1 MARRSRENRTAKTGY
16 DEHRP
21 SREERKLDHRRA
33 RHAANQMLH
42 TLADPDELEPLPEVK
57 KTSEH
62 EVVEDLPVPSRRFKV
77 WKTKFWKRRDS
88 YREMRAE
95 MDSRWLDM
103 EEEPAEEW

>member
-1 MARRSRENRTAKTGY
+1 MARRSRENRTVNLGY

-21 SREERKLDHRRA
+21 SRDERQLEHRRT

-57 KTSEH
+57 RTSEH
-62 EVVEDLPVPSRRFKV
+62 EIVDDLPVQSHRFKV

-88 YREMRAE
+88 YREMRAQL
-95 MDSRWLDM
+95 DSRWLDTQ
-103 EEEPAEEW
+103 EPDEDW